1 MRRTLVCLALAAR
14 AASADDW
21 KITVEGGGEAD
32 TNVQHLETGPGI
44 MDRPIAAGVVRLGGR
59 IEHKGK
65 LAGGTY
71 GFAAGA
77 LAREVL
83 DGSLDVEDV
92 VLLTGNLR
100 WLHPVG
106 ERPIAV
112 GFALTAADDIP
123 TADEY
128 GARTFRNLG
137 GDGLLVLRHTDTT
150 LTLAAGGRQFIY
162 KPPLPGTDAE
172 AHALDWVGPT
182 ASARLDLVLWQ
193 SADGTRSFDLTA
205 LVGFE
210 ARAYAGH
217 ANANACAP
225 GQKPDE
231 SCVAGTDILRRDRAQ
246 RAALE
251 LTWIGGQVFGLGYEV
266 DVIDSNSFGQSLV
279 RHKATASVTTSL
291 PWRLYGTAL
300 ATLELDQYLDG
311 VLTFVGMTHHD
322 YSNLDDENYSSLQF
336 RLARA
341 ITERWSIEGRAAAWR
356 DLGNGLDT
364 SYKRSLV
371 YLGAIYSN

>member
-44 MDRPIAAGVVRLGGR
+44 EDHPIAAGVIRLGGR
-59 IEHKGK
+59 IEHKDHF
-65 LAGGTY
+65 AGGTY
-71 GFAAGA
+71 AFAAGA

-83 DGSLDVEDV
+83 DESLDVEDV

-100 WLHPVG
+100 YLHPVG
-106 ERPIAV
+106 DRPVSV
-112 GFALTAADDIP
+112 GFALTAVDDIP
-123 TADEY
+123 TADDY

-137 GDGLLVLRHTDTT
+137 GDGLLVLRHDDTT

-162 KPPLPGTDAE
+162 KPPLPME
-172 AHALDWVGPT
+172 EKPHSLDWVGPT

-193 SADGTRSFDLTA
+193 SASGTRSVDLTT
-205 LVGFE
+205 LVGYD
-210 ARAYAGH
+210 ARAYVGL
-217 ANANACAP
+217 ANANACVP
-225 GQKPDE
+225 GQKLDVTCSAP
-231 SCVAGTDILRRDRAQ
+231 TNILRRDRAS

-251 LTWIGGQVFGLGYEV
+251 LTWVGGQVIGLGYEI
-266 DVIDSNSFGQSLV
+266 DVIDSNSFGESFV
-279 RHKATASVTTSL
+279 RHKATASVTASL

-311 VLTFVGMTHHD
+311 VLTNVDVTRRA
-322 YSNLDDENYSSLQF
+322 YENLDDENYSSLQF

-341 ITERWSIEGRAAAWR
+341 LTDTWSIEARAAAWR

-371 YLGAIYSN
+371 YLGVLYSK